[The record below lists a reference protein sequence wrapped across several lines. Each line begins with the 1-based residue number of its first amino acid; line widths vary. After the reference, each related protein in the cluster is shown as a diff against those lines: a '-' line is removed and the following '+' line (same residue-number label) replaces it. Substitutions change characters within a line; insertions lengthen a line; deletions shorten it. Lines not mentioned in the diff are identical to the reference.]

1 MIYDEIFQIVLEN
14 IEEKEIK
21 IDFETEF
28 QQIGITSIS
37 FINIIIKVEQK
48 YQIEFPDEKLLLSEA
63 GTIKKIGDIVTMVL
77 SKNIQ

>member
-14 IEEKEIK
+14 IDEKEIK

-37 FINIIIKVEQK
+37 FINIIVKVEQK
-48 YQIEFPDEKLLLSEA
+48 YQIEFPDDKLLLSEA
-63 GTIKKIGDIVTMVL
+63 GTIKKIGDIVTMVV

>member
-14 IEEKEIK
+14 IDEKEIK